1 MKRATSP
8 TDVGMNRTGL
18 AMSPIDGK
26 AVIEGARQDTSSG
39 LTDSGALE
47 AVRLDYARGAPPVGT
62 MPPPAS
68 VGSAAKA
75 LADKIT
81 GKSTLVL
88 LDQLGER
95 LAFER
100 TGARLYDA
108 LLVKRAASDAHPGG
122 PSREDLERIRDEE
135 IEHFAMLKEA
145 IEALGGDPTAVT
157 PCADIAAVAGSGWVK
172 ALSDPRTTFTEALKV
187 VLQAELTDTDSWL
200 VLADLTARL
209 GHGEIAD
216 QFRRALAE
224 EEEHLARV
232 RSWLLAAVEG
242 QVGLKPA
249 VEDTS
254 AGAPVP

>member
-1 MKRATSP
+1 MKRAIKP
-8 TDVGMNRTGL
+8 TDVGTNRTGL
-18 AMSPIDGK
+18 ATSPIDGK
-26 AVIEGARQDTSSG
+26 AVIEGARRDTSSG
-39 LTDSGALE
+39 LTDAGAFE
-47 AVRLDYARGAPPVGT
+47 VVRLDYASGAPPVGT

-68 VGSAAKA
+68 AGSAAKA
-75 LADKIT
+75 IADKVT
-81 GKSTLVL
+81 GRNTMVL

-108 LLVKRAASDAHPGG
+108 LLVKRAERDAHPGG

-135 IEHFAMLKEA
+135 IEHFALLKEA

-157 PCADIAAVAGSGWVK
+157 PSADVGAVAGSGWVA
-172 ALSDPRTTFTEALKV
+172 ALSDPRTTLTQGLKV

-224 EEEHLARV
+224 EEDHLARV

-242 QVGLKPA
+242 QVGLKPSA
-249 VEDTS
+249 DDAS